1 MNLLEVSQMPGGE
14 GPLLRHYAINTE
26 SRCEIGTLVHKDYN
40 RGAVWSANIPN
51 SPGYQLSV
59 RDHAAVWCWP
69 AAGHVSTDS
78 VL

>member
-40 RGAVWSANIPN
+40 RGAVWLAKIEN
-51 SPGYQLSV
+51 SLGY
-59 RDHAAVWCWP
+59 
-69 AAGHVSTDS
+69 
-78 VL
+78 